1 MAVLGTR
8 QSQVIRVGPLMTE
21 KTRVGIGQL
30 VARIAATAV
39 VFALALFAPAGTLAW
54 SAGWTFLA
62 LFIGFVI
69 GISTWLLRFDPD
81 LLAERTRGIGMS
93 DQESWD
99 KALLAFAGVAFFA
112 WLALM
117 GLDVVRYRWSRM
129 TSSLQLLGASLLLCS
144 FYLFFLVF
152 RVNTYLSP
160 GVRVQRERAQ
170 TVVTT
175 GPYRFV
181 RHPMYAGFV
190 LFTLGTTF
198 LLGSWYG
205 MFGAALLVVIVA
217 RRAVLEERVLRK
229 ELDGYAAYMT
239 TVRYRL
245 VPYLW

>member
-1 MAVLGTR
+1 MAVVGT
-8 QSQVIRVGPLMTE
+8 QQTEAIRTRPSVRE
-21 KTRVGIGQL
+21 QTRVGIGQL
-30 VARIAATAV
+30 LARIAATGV
-39 VFALALFAPAGTLAW
+39 IVALALFVPAGTLAW
-54 SAGWTFLA
+54 AAGWTFLA

-69 GISTWLLRFDPD
+69 AISAWLLRFDPD
-81 LLAERTRGIGMS
+81 LLAERTRGIGMA

-99 KALLAFAGVAFFA
+99 KVLLAFAGVAFFA

-129 TSSLQLLGASLLLCS
+129 TPSFQALGGLVLLCS

-160 GVRVQRERAQ
+160 GVRVQKERAQ
-170 TVVTT
+170 TVVST
-175 GPYRFV
+175 GPYRLV

-190 LFTLGTTF
+190 LFTLGTTL

-205 MFGAALLVVIVA
+205 LLGAALLIAIVA

-229 ELDGYAAYMT
+229 ELDGYATYMT

-245 VPYLW
+245 VPYVW